1 MNIQELEIQRAEE
14 YLISQ
19 FPPLVKTFILNSPKA
34 NAIVEKYEN
43 LIMSFMNDN
52 GSIDGK
58 LLNKLLVEKHP
69 EIASWINIPQ
79 YNFYLKDE
87 IEKIMQI
94 LIRR

>member
-1 MNIQELEIQRAEE
+1 MSIQEIELQRAEE

-19 FPPLVKTFILNSPKA
+19 FPPLIKTFILNSPKV
-34 NAIVEKYEN
+34 NAIVEKYEK
-43 LIMSFMNDN
+43 LIISFMDDN

-58 LLNKLLVEKHP
+58 LLNKLLVEKYP

-87 IEKIMQI
+87 IEKIMKI